1 MGVNYFDAYSPSH
14 FFAGVT
20 FYLIGID
27 FITGII
33 LHTIYEIFTNYF
45 LVKKGGYCIKIPFLK
60 IADCK
65 TKPDSI
71 KNIIGDTI
79 SFALGFII
87 AQFIIKE
94 PKFKN
99 INIYIKLIII
109 LFIIPIGYSTLTT
122 NILGYLPDYE
132 HYSKNKNH
140 YHRM

>member
-1 MGVNYFDAYSPSH
+1 MGVDYFDAYSPSH

-27 FITGII
+27 LITGIF
-33 LHTIYEIFTNYF
+33 LHTIFEIFSNNF
-45 LVKKGGYCIKIPFLK
+45 WVQRGGYCIKLPFLK
-60 IADCK
+60 IEDCK

-79 SFALGFII
+79 SFIIGFIV
-87 AQFIIKE
+87 AQFLIKE

-99 INIYIKLIII
+99 ISVFIKLIII
-109 LFIIPIGYSTLTT
+109 LFVIPFGYSSITT

-132 HYSKNKNH
+132 HDSKK
-140 YHRM
+140 